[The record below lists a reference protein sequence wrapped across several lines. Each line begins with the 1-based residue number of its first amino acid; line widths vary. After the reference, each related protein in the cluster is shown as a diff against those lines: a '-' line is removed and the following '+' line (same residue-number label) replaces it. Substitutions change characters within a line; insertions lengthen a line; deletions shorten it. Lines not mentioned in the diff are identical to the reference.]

1 MVLAPFQK
9 QTQVEFTNI
18 KLKEISVRFLIVVN
32 PLDKPGQ
39 VNKFIFIYLTHISF
53 LLIMFYTFYL

>member
-18 KLKEISVRFLIVVN
+18 KLKEIAVRFLIVVN
-32 PLDKPGQ
+32 PYGKSGQ
-39 VNKFIFIYLTHISF
+39 VTIIKKI
-53 LLIMFYTFYL
+53 